1 MSLFAQRAMQRQFTP
16 IVWLLFE
23 LVAHSNILNTPEF
36 IKPWLTKFRVLWQQ
50 KLFMGATMVFKL
62 SNSLGHSSRMRFSAC
77 GMQVIRMALGNTLL
91 RADPTA
97 VFIKDILLDIR
108 PRTQDQNSVVS
119 LLTQDW
125 ERRNS
130 ELHKRH
136 PISTKGTC
144 YTPWTKDERWQLC
157 FDHRSA
163 LLLPATYSPDEHR
176 LAEKHA
182 LCSGMCWERQLTEF
196 CSAWQISICFYVTE
210 KKNQLTNGIFQGEYQ
225 LLTNNITIKITIFQS
240 TLPHKTPS
248 GFCWLGL
255 TSSFPYSVY
264 H

>member
-1 MSLFAQRAMQRQFTP
+1 M
-16 IVWLLFE
+16 WLLFE

-50 KLFMGATMVFKL
+50 KFFMGATVVFKL

-77 GMQVIRMALGNTLL
+77 GMQVIQMALGNTLL

-97 VFIKDILLDIR
+97 VFIKDTLLDIW
-108 PRTQDQNSVVS
+108 PRTRDQHSVVP

-130 ELHKRH
+130 ELYKCH

-144 YTPWTKDERWQLC
+144 YTLWTKDKRWQLR
-157 FDHRSA
+157 FSHISA
-163 LLLPATYSPDEHR
+163 LPHPTTYPPDEHR
-176 LAEKHA
+176 LAETDA

-196 CSAWQISICFYVTE
+196 CSAWRISICFCITE
-210 KKNQLTNGIFQGEYQ
+210 KKNQFTNEFFKANINSWQTTWWQ
-225 LLTNNITIKITIFQS
+225 KSLLFQS
-240 TLPHKTPS
+240 TLPHKTPG
-248 GFCWLGL
+248 GFYWLGL
-255 TSSFPYSVY
+255 TTSSSYSV
-264 H
+264 HH